1 MTVFSSAIQVNSE
14 EYKANVTAMKA
25 VVDDLHRV
33 SDEIEQGGEIQ
44 AREKHIGRGKLLP
57 RERIRRIGSN
67 QVGRAGRNRPPPGV
81 RRIPD

>member
-14 EYKANVTAMKA
+14 EYKANVAAMKV

-44 AREKHIGRGKLLP
+44 ASQKNTGRWKLLP
-57 RERIRRIGSN
+57 RERFRLLVDPVSP
-67 QVGRAGRNRPPPGV
+67 VLEL
-81 RRIPD
+81 